1 MILKIRYV
9 PLNGTIYT
17 FQEGSHLNIFQR
29 LNVLIMG
36 LKIVQVMIASRTRI
50 PFVDSVMTEKVVYFV
65 DFNTTSYNHS
75 RRAMDA
81 MFPNSL
87 VFNRD
92 FFLTKWNL

>member
-1 MILKIRYV
+1 
-9 PLNGTIYT
+9 
-17 FQEGSHLNIFQR
+17 
-29 LNVLIMG
+29 
-36 LKIVQVMIASRTRI
+36 
-50 PFVDSVMTEKVVYFV
+50 MTVKVVYFV